1 MIKRLTGCLII
12 LSIILVALPL
22 AAQSTGVTAE
32 AVGQANL
39 RAAPDVNSTLVG
51 EIQSG
56 TSYPVIGRSEFYP
69 WLLLGDPASSAP
81 IGWVFAEL
89 VTPQGNINTL
99 PYSTVVVD
107 DSPAPTATQ
116 QAAVAP
122 TTASQVVGV
131 VLPSPTATLMAN
143 VVGVVSG
150 EINIRFGPGADYPRI
165 GIGRA
170 GDRFEITAYH
180 TQLPWLQIRYP
191 DAPNGMGWVAQE
203 LLEVEGDVFS
213 LPAISQ
219 TIFNLPTL
227 TPTPSILQNSVLLG
241 ATPIPLSPAFEALG
255 NQIWNMILA
264 AGFEPETSRK
274 GALFLKDLQTG
285 EAVTFNNDV
294 AFSGMSITKIAILTE
309 LYNVLNAPPDNAEA
323 ITIANAMVCSQNTS
337 TNDMLRI
344 IGGGDPF
351 VGAADTTHFLSQLGL
366 NRTFIVAPFVID
378 PNNPLV
384 PTQPIALPQT
394 DADQTS
400 AFPDP
405 SNQMTVDEIGWL
417 LSGIY
422 QCAYGTGGPLVERFG
437 SAMTPNECG
446 QILQI
451 MSGNTIGELI
461 EAGVPA
467 GTRVAHKHGWINDT
481 HGDAGVVFTP
491 GGDYVL
497 VMTLYNPTWLDFS
510 ESFPLMAEI
519 SRTVYNYYNPDAPM
533 AEVERKEVPAEC
545 NLLGNPLIE
554 ELMSGTFSE

>member
-1 MIKRLTGCLII
+1 MKRLTIYLII
-12 LSIILVALPL
+12 LSIVLIAAALPL

-32 AVGQANL
+32 AIGQANL
-39 RAAPDVNSTLVG
+39 RATPDVSAQLVG

-56 TSYPVIGRSEFYP
+56 TRYPVIGRSEFYP
-69 WLLLGDPASSAP
+69 WLLLGDPASLAP
-81 IGWVFAEL
+81 LGWVFAEL
-89 VTPQGNINTL
+89 VTPQGNVNTV
-99 PYSTVVVD
+99 PYSSLVVD
-107 DSPAPTATQ
+107 GSPPTATQ
-116 QAAVAP
+116 PAVVEP
-122 TTASQVVGV
+122 TTSSQVVGV
-131 VLPSPTATLMAN
+131 VLPSATATLSAN
-143 VVGVVSG
+143 VVGVVNG

-170 GDRFEITAYH
+170 GDRFEITAWH

-191 DAPNGMGWVAQE
+191 DAPNGFGWVAQE
-203 LLEVEGDVFS
+203 LLEIEGDVFS
-213 LPAISQ
+213 LPSITQ
-219 TIFNLPTL
+219 TVFNLPTL
-227 TPTPSILQNSVLLG
+227 TPTPQVLQNSVLLG
-241 ATPIPLSPAFEALG
+241 GTPVALSPAFEALG
-255 NQIWNMILA
+255 NQIWNMVLS

-294 AFSGMSITKIAILTE
+294 AFSGMSINKIAILTE
-309 LYNVLNAPPDNAEA
+309 LYNVLNSPPDNAEA

-337 TNDMLRI
+337 TNDMLSI

-351 VGAADTTHFLSQLGL
+351 VGAAYTTDFLSQLGL
-366 NRTFIVAPFVID
+366 NRTFIVAPYVID

-384 PTQPIALPQT
+384 PLIPVVLPQT
-394 DADQTS
+394 DADQSS

-437 SAMTPNECG
+437 EAFTRNECG
-446 QILQI
+446 QIIQI

-481 HGDAGVVFTP
+481 HGDAGIVFTP
-491 GGDYVL
+491 GGNYVL

-510 ESFPLMAEI
+510 ESFPLVAEV

-533 AEVERKEVPAEC
+533 PEIERKEVPAEC

-554 ELMSGTFSE
+554 ELMSGTFSP